1 MLDHLD
7 DIESDLSVFHR
18 VDDWRQLDPP
28 RFFRL
33 AERLPAYQ
41 GAVRAAL
48 AAVAVEPQGPADLDA
63 RSLASMTDGPGQF
76 PGIEYAG

>member
-7 DIESDLSVFHR
+7 DVESDLSVFHR
-18 VDDWRQLDPP
+18 VDDWQRLDSP

-33 AERLPAYQ
+33 AERLPAYN

-48 AAVAVEPQGPADLDA
+48 AAVAVEPSGPAELDA
-63 RSLASMTDGPGQF
+63 LTLAAMTGGDEQF